1 MATLRKQKASTGG
14 QFVALLNR
22 TQFEKHIRT
31 SGVQELIA
39 RARKTWLARYGVDPA
54 AERLKDHR

>member
-14 QFVALLNR
+14 ELVALLNR
-22 TQFEKHIRT
+22 TQFEQHART
-31 SGVQELIA
+31 SGVQKLIL
-39 RARKTWLARYGVDPA
+39 RARKTWLTRYGVDPA